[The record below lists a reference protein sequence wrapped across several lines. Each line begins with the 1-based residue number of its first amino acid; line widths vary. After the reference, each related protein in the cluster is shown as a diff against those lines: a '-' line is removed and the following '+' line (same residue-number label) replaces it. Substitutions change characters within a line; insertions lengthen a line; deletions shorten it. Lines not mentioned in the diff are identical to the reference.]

1 MEAFYEDS
9 VILRSINYKDTKTA
23 LDAVRAYL
31 VKNQLILYGGMAIDA
46 SLKMKGKEGI
56 YHETKLPDY
65 DFYTP
70 DPLKA
75 ATDIGHYLCKQ
86 GLPDVSVVNGRH
98 ITTRRVRVDGIAVAD
113 ISYCPPLLYEKI
125 QTITH
130 EGLRFV
136 HPHFQVMDIHR
147 ALSYPF
153 ESPTQAVIFH
163 RWARDMRRYMTIVE
177 TYPICEDEYKIP
189 MREIPINKNL
199 LKNVCLTGFA
209 ALSFFQCGKISI
221 PKDEPIQLLSDNF
234 VDFENKETKYFES
247 QFGRINRS
255 IISVVDGETYEV
267 IDNEGEKV
275 GCHMIDGVRVA
286 NPQHIL
292 LSILVKRYIDQRSSD
307 ALRVYCCSA
316 YEQATKLVAKY
327 PPTIDVY
334 GYASLSESYFINR
347 IKEASRVANVS
358 LANKEV
364 PKNSYPKPTECETRI
379 TFDYDTSQYY
389 AVSGKETT
397 RFLTKSLV
405 VLGQQDMI
413 SDAYTKLRDESCC
426 K

>member
-1 MEAFYEDS
+1 MDAFYEDNI
-9 VILRSINYKDTKTA
+9 ILRSINYNDTKTA

-46 SLKMKGKEGI
+46 ALKSQGKEGI

-70 DPLKA
+70 DPLRV
-75 ATDIGHYLCKQ
+75 ATEIGHYLCKLK
-86 GLPDVSVVNGRH
+86 LPEISVINGRH
-98 ITTRRVRVDGIAVAD
+98 ITTRKVRVDGIAVAD
-113 ISYCPPLLYEKI
+113 ISYCPQNFYDKI
-125 QTITH
+125 QTITYN
-130 EGLRFV
+130 GLRYV

-163 RWARDMRRYMTIVE
+163 RWARDMRRYMKIIDA
-177 TYPICEDEYKIP
+177 YPICKDEYTIP
-189 MREIPINKNL
+189 MRDITIDKKL

-209 ALSFFQCGKISI
+209 ALAVLTGGKLSI
-221 PKDEPIQLLSDNF
+221 PRDEPIQLLSDNF
-234 VDFENKETKYFES
+234 TDFVNKDTKYFES

-255 IISVVDGETYEV
+255 IVSVIDGETYEI

-275 GCHMIDGVRVA
+275 GCHIIDGVRVA

-316 YEQATKLVAKY
+316 YDSACQLVAKY

-334 GYASLSESYFINR
+334 GYASLSESYYINR

-364 PKNSYPKPTECETRI
+364 PKNSYPKMPDCETRVS
-379 TFDYDTSQYY
+379 FDYHTSQYY
-389 AVSGKETT
+389 AVSGKETI
-397 RFLTKSLV
+397 RFLNKSMV
-405 VLGQQDMI
+405 ILGQQDMI
-413 SDAYTKLRDESCC
+413 SDAYAKLREESCC